1 MKEIERKFLVKSEDF
16 KEAAQKKIHIQQAY
30 LNTDPER
37 TIRIR
42 TAGEKA
48 YLTIKGKSDE
58 AGTSRF
64 EWEKEIPAG
73 EAKELL
79 KLCEPGRIVKDRYLV
94 TSGKHTFEVDVFQES
109 LQGLIVAEVELE
121 DADEEFQ
128 KPEWLGEEV
137 TGDKNYYNSNL
148 VAKAAKKEKLS

>member
-137 TGDKNYYNSNL
+137 TGDKSYYNSNL